1 MSLEFLDIVAVVCNL
16 LQEMTDLDTLYEN
29 EDAAKDLIDELMN
42 QRILEIVV
50 QQGLSRLNEEDKDEA
65 DAVHNLL
72 SVVENVSYYSLFVIF
87 LCLDA
92 GISTRSMQ

>member
-1 MSLEFLDIVAVVCNL
+1 MCNL

-72 SVVENVSYYSLFVIF
+72 SVVENVSYYSLFVVF

>member
-1 MSLEFLDIVAVVCNL
+1 MEFLDIVAVVCNL

>member
-72 SVVENVSYYSLFVIF
+72 SVVENVSYYSLFVVF